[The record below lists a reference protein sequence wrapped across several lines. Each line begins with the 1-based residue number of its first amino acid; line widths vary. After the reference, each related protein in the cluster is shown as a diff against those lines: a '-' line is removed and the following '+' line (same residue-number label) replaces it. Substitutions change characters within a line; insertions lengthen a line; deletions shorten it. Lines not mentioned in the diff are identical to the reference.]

1 MGLRGKP
8 PDDPPVQQLMAARA
22 LLWLF
27 GCLSLLLAVAFAA
40 RANPAPEFSWQGSI
54 EIARGWGER
63 GPWQQNQSRFD
74 YVDDPSVAI
83 DERGETAVVWVEQ
96 GQKAVLFQRYAADG
110 RKLLER
116 PVDVSRRPETFSWL
130 PRLAIA
136 PDVAG
141 KIFVLWQEIIFSGGS
156 HGGDILFARS
166 DDGGRSFAAPI
177 NLSRSV
183 GGDGKGRINKEIWH
197 NGSLDIVA
205 GPKGAVYAAWTEY
218 DGALWFS
225 RSLDGGKTFS
235 RPARVAE
242 QTATAHPARAPA
254 LALAPDGALYLAWTV
269 GDNDA
274 ADIHLA
280 KSIDGGRSFGAPQ
293 RIAPSK
299 AYSDAP
305 KLAVDSAGVVHL
317 VFAESTGGPFAGYQI
332 RYTRS
337 TDGARSFQPPREISR
352 PMPDSFVSAAFPAL
366 SVDGGGRLYV
376 LWELFADARQLPR
389 GLALALS
396 SDGGATFTKPAVVP
410 GSVDAEGG
418 FNGSNQGLLMKKL
431 AVNRSGTVAVVNS
444 SLKPGSHSR
453 VWLMRGSLPR

>member
-1 MGLRGKP
+1 
-8 PDDPPVQQLMAARA
+8 MAARA

-54 EIARGWGER
+54 EIAKGRGER

-83 DERGETAVVWVEQ
+83 DERGEIAVAWVDQ
-96 GQKAVLFQRYAADG
+96 RQKAVLFQRYSADG
-110 RKLLER
+110 KKQLEQ
-116 PVDVSRRPETFSWL
+116 PVNVSRQPETFSWL
-130 PRLAIA
+130 PRVAIA
-136 PDVAG
+136 PDAPRQV
-141 KIFVLWQEIIFSGGS
+141 FVLWQEIIFSGGS

-242 QTATAHPARAPA
+242 QTATARPARAPS
-254 LALAPDGALYLAWTV
+254 LALAPDRTLYLAWTV

-280 KSIDGGRSFGAPQ
+280 KSTDGGQTFGAPQ
-293 RIAPSK
+293 RVAPSK
-299 AYSDAP
+299 TYSDAP

-317 VFAESTGGPFAGYQI
+317 VFAESTGGPFAGYHI

-337 TDGARSFQPPREISR
+337 TDGARTFQPPREISR
-352 PMPDSFVSAAFPAL
+352 PLPDSYVSAAFPAL
-366 SVDGGGRLYV
+366 SVDGGGRVYA
-376 LWELFADARQLPR
+376 LWELYGDIRQPPR
-389 GLALALS
+389 GLALSVS
-396 SDGGATFTKPAVVP
+396 SDGGATFANPSVVP
-410 GSVDAEGG
+410 GSIDTEGG
-418 FNGSNQGLLMKKL
+418 FNGSNQGLLMNKL
-431 AVNRSGTVAVVNS
+431 AVNRSGAVAIVNS
-444 SLKPGSHSR
+444 SLKQDAHSR
-453 VWLMRGSLPR
+453 VWLMRGSMPR